1 MMEEKISIVV
11 PTYNRE
17 SVIGRAVH
25 SILCQTYEDYE
36 IIVVDDGSTDQTRMV
51 VEQFADERIRY
62 IRLEGNHGA
71 GYARNVGIRES
82 RYDYVAFL
90 DSDDEWRRCK
100 LELQMQRMQ
109 ELPPE
114 VGLVYCRMAGERG
127 EGRGRFCVPSYEY
140 DRGLLEGDMF
150 RFLLRQ
156 NVIGTPTILAR
167 SECLMQSGGF
177 KETLRCIEDYELILR
192 IARAWKIGLVDE
204 VLVEVHKTADSLTC
218 RVGDQL
224 VSGCYIV
231 SKYRRE
237 MAAFG
242 ILDAVKAD
250 ILDLACR
257 HGVQEAIEELLTRDF
272 EL

>member
-1 MMEEKISIVV
+1 MMEEKISIVL

-17 SVIGRAVH
+17 SVIGRAVR
-25 SILCQTYEDYE
+25 SILCQTYEGYE
-36 IIVVDDGSTDQTRMV
+36 IIIVDDGST
-51 VEQFADERIRY
+51 
-62 IRLEGNHGA
+62 EGNHGA

-167 SECLMQSGGF
+167 RECLMQSGGF

-192 IARAWKIGLVDE
+192 IAR
-204 VLVEVHKTADSLTC
+204 
-218 RVGDQL
+218 
-224 VSGCYIV
+224 
-231 SKYRRE
+231 
-237 MAAFG
+237 
-242 ILDAVKAD
+242 
-250 ILDLACR
+250 
-257 HGVQEAIEELLTRDF
+257 
-272 EL
+272 